1 MATSD
6 MMTRR
11 QILKSGVLSSTVFLP
26 LQGMALVESSP
37 VTESEYWGSAVLS
50 EDQTGFV
57 SVSRNQS
64 VSLKRTAFRGHGVC
78 INPVGTGRKTALMMA
93 RRPGSEGR
101 VYDLATGE
109 ESARFSALPERQF
122 QGHACYSADGSE
134 IYVTQTVFSPG
145 NPDHGQGMISVRDAR
160 SFVQLREFKT
170 SDPEPHEVL
179 PMPDGIHLVVA
190 NGGRFPG
197 ADGRSNDATEMSS
210 SLVLINRTT
219 GEINQRH
226 TLTEPKASIRH
237 LAINEEGSV
246 VAALQ
251 VQRQAMKDTRPRPL
265 AAVLTPEGDFSYL
278 PAPDNLWLGAHDY
291 MGSVAVHASTDIA
304 CMTTP
309 KGNFA
314 AFWHVSS
321 QILLGYFQMHDV
333 CGVSVSE
340 LNDCFVL
347 SNSAGELRFIDPV
360 TQQENIS
367 LRQSYS
373 DLRFDNH
380 LSQPVIIKKADRL

>member
-1 MATSD
+1 M
-6 MMTRR
+6 
-11 QILKSGVLSSTVFLP
+11 
-26 LQGMALVESSP
+26 
-37 VTESEYWGSAVLS
+37 
-50 EDQTGFV
+50 
-57 SVSRNQS
+57 
-64 VSLKRTAFRGHGVC
+64 
-78 INPVGTGRKTALMMA
+78 
-93 RRPGSEGR
+93 
-101 VYDLATGE
+101 
-109 ESARFSALPERQF
+109 
-122 QGHACYSADGSE
+122 
-134 IYVTQTVFSPG
+134 
-145 NPDHGQGMISVRDAR
+145 
-160 SFVQLREFKT
+160 
-170 SDPEPHEVL
+170 
-179 PMPDGIHLVVA
+179 
-190 NGGRFPG
+190 
-197 ADGRSNDATEMSS
+197 
-210 SLVLINRTT
+210 
-219 GEINQRH
+219 
-226 TLTEPKASIRH
+226 
-237 LAINEEGSV
+237 

-265 AAVLTPEGDFSYL
+265 AAVLTPTGRFDYL

-321 QILLGYFQMHDV
+321 QTLLGYFQMHDV

-360 TQQENIS
+360 SQQENTS

-380 LSQPVIIKKADRL
+380 LSQPVIIRKG

>member
-11 QILKSGVLSSTVFLP
+11 QILKSGVFGSTVLLP
-26 LQGMALVESSP
+26 LHGLALGYSSS
-37 VTESEYWGSAVLS
+37 VMESEYWGSAVLS
-50 EDQTGFV
+50 EDQTGFA
-57 SVSRNQS
+57 SVSRNQTS
-64 VSLKRTAFRGHGVC
+64 ALEQTAFRGHGVC
-78 INPVGTGRKTALMMA
+78 LNPTDKNSHSILMMA
-93 RRPGSEGR
+93 RRPGSEGIIF
-101 VYDLATGE
+101 DLATGE
-109 ESARFSALPERQF
+109 ELSRFYALPERQF
-122 QGHACYSADGSE
+122 QGHACYSEDGSE
-134 IYVTQTVFSPG
+134 IYVTQTIFSPG
-145 NPDHGQGMISVRDAR
+145 HPDHGKGMISVRDAR
-160 SFVQLREFKT
+160 SFVQLREFET
-170 SDPEPHEVL
+170 GDPEPHEVL
-179 PMPDGIHLVVA
+179 LMPDGIHLVVA

-197 ADGRSNDATEMSS
+197 QDGRSNDATEMSS
-210 SLVLINRTT
+210 SLVIIDRTT
-219 GEINQRH
+219 GEISQRH
-226 TLTEPKASIRH
+226 TLTELKASIRH
-237 LAINEEGSV
+237 LAINKEGSV

-251 VQRQAMKDTRPRPL
+251 VQRQALTDSDPRPL

-291 MGSVAVHASTDIA
+291 MGSVAVHASTDVA

-314 AFWHVSS
+314 VFWHVSS
-321 QILLGYFQMHDV
+321 QTLLGYFQMHDV

-360 TQQENIS
+360 SQQENTS

-380 LSQPVIIKKADRL
+380 LSQPVIIRKG